1 MKGALQGDHIPLNK
15 YQLIVLGMPELTF
28 TEIGGLEEEL
38 ETVDLPDRTVA
49 SGGQTKPVEFTA
61 MLPAHHM
68 VQQAAMELWFKEGQ
82 DPVLST
88 YKKTGTLMLK
98 SISGNTIRTYSLL
111 GLFVSKRATPDL
123 EMANEGEMA
132 GIEWTFKA
140 DQMLP
145 I

>member
-28 TEIGGLEEEL
+28 TKIGGLEEEL

-49 SGGQTKPVEFTA
+49 SGGQTKALEFSA
-61 MLPAHHM
+61 SIPAHHLI
-68 VQQAAMELWFKEGQ
+68 QQAAMELWFVEGR
-82 DPVLST
+82 DPVAST
-88 YKKTGTLMLK
+88 YKKTGTLIMK
-98 SISGNTIRTYSLL
+98 SIGGSTFRTYSLL

-123 EMANEGEMA
+123 EMSNEGEMA
-132 GIEWTFKA
+132 EIEWTFKA
-140 DQMLP
+140 DMMLP

>member
-28 TEIGGLEEEL
+28 TKIGGLEEEL

-49 SGGQTKPVEFTA
+49 SGGQTKALEFSA
-61 MLPAHHM
+61 SIPAHHLI
-68 VQQAAMELWFKEGQ
+68 QQAAMELWFVEGR
-82 DPVLST
+82 DPVAST
-88 YKKTGTLMLK
+88 YKKTGTLIMK
-98 SISGNTIRTYSLL
+98 SIGGSTLRTYSLL

-132 GIEWTFKA
+132 EIEWTFKA
-140 DQMLP
+140 DMMLP

>member
-49 SGGQTKPVEFTA
+49 SGGQTKSVEFSA
-61 MLPAHHM
+61 SLPAHHLI
-68 VQQAAMELWFKEGQ
+68 QQAAMELWFKEAQ

-98 SISGNTIRTYSLL
+98 SISGATLRTYSLL

-132 GIEWTFKA
+132 VIEWTFKA
-140 DQMLP
+140 DQVLP